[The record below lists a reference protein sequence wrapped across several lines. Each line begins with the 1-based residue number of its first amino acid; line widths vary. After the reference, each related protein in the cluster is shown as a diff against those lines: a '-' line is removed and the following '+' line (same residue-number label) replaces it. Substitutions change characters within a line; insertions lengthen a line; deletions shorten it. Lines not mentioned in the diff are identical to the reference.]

1 MHTVKMKAYS
11 LLKACFINKRVV
23 ALWKFDIKNFK
34 ICEAFPQNSGLGS
47 YNLLQILKVGKL
59 SE

>member
-1 MHTVKMKAYS
+1 MKAYS

-34 ICEAFPQNSGLGS
+34 ICEAFLQNSGLGS